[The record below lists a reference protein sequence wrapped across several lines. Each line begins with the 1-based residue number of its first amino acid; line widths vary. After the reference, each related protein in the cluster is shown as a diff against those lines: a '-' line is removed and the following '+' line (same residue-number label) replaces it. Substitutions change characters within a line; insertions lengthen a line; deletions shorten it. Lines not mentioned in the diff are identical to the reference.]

1 MTEMCKNCGKE
12 LKDET
17 SLLRGYGPECW
28 NSVNKHGVLEIPLLI
43 RTQNESRD
51 SINTNFDYKLFLTID
66 STCLFD
72 NYNTG
77 WRYGIAPKG
86 TEGNLMNDLIHQA
99 LCNMNAGDVELCL
112 WAKSDIVPSRYMP
125 EKPPNPENLP
135 FENDNTVPLVS
146 WHIRRGELVHLK
158 PKKWELTK
166 DKTKWKMKY
175 DIIFGTGTLFV
186 DTHGRTHDFWESESG
201 GFVSEKLSE
210 WLWEADDW
218 LPTQELESWVD
229 GEHKFWSDKNKANK
243 KLNWLRDYISDRR
256 ILITSKIE
264 MEDLLGRAY
273 EDTQGYS
280 KYTKALQ
287 DENDFYNILWDVSES
302 LNNLNTPD
310 VIEGIERARI
320 LTGWAGIVGIGHEAE
335 PNRLDLLK
343 CYGFFDGFEKAYM
356 DMCADLYE
364 ADRKWMCEEVEEVSM
379 TNKHYN
385 KNPQWVRKLKHNLWV
400 KFQELIEEYRKNSED
415 HTNTWGAEI
424 EWDFDLE
431 GEWEHI
437 WNHHEDAIGNT
448 ALWHLLESEAKYSW
462 NILSKWVLRTNSEAY
477 AFLEIG
483 DADLVLN
490 NGHSRV
496 RNKVREILD
505 MN

>member
-51 SINTNFDYKLFLTID
+51 SINTNFDYNLFLTID
-66 STCLFD
+66 STSLFD
-72 NYNTG
+72 NYKTG
-77 WRYGIAPKG
+77 WGFGIAPKG
-86 TEGNLMNDLIHQA
+86 TEGDLINDLIQEV
-99 LCNMNAGDVELCL
+99 LTNMTAGDVELCL

-146 WHIRRGELVHLK
+146 WHIRRGELVYLK

-166 DKTKWKMKY
+166 DGTKWRMKY
-175 DIIFGTGTLFV
+175 DIVFGTGTLFV
-186 DTHGRTHDFWESESG
+186 DSHGRTHDFWESESG

-210 WLWEADDW
+210 WLWEDDDW
-218 LPTQELESWVD
+218 LPTQELESWVN

-243 KLNWLRDYISDRR
+243 KLNWLKDYISDRR

-264 MEDLLGRAY
+264 MEDLFGRAY
-273 EDTQGYS
+273 EDSQGYS
-280 KYTKALQ
+280 KYCQMMQ
-287 DENDFYNILWDVSES
+287 DDNDFHNILWDVNES
-302 LNNLNTPD
+302 LADLNCAD
-310 VIEGIERARI
+310 VVEDIERARI
-320 LTGWAGIVGIGHEAE
+320 LTGYPGIVKG
-335 PNRLDLLK
+335 PYRMDLLS
-343 CYGFFDGFEKAYM
+343 CYGFFDGFSSAYM
-356 DMCADLYE
+356 DMCYDLHD
-364 ADRKWMCEEVEEVSM
+364 ADRKWMCKEVKEVSM
-379 TNKHYN
+379 TNKHYH
-385 KNPQWVRKLKHNLWV
+385 KDPQWVRKLKHNLWV
-400 KFQELIEEYRKNSED
+400 KFQEIIEEYRKNCED
-415 HTNTWGAEI
+415 HTNSLDGESWIDI
-424 EWDFDLE
+424 EFDIE
-431 GEWEHI
+431 HEWEHI
-437 WNHHEDAIGNT
+437 WNNHEDAIGNT

-462 NILSKWVLRTNSEAY
+462 NILSKWILRTNSEAY

-483 DADLVLN
+483 DADLVTN
-490 NGHSRV
+490 DGHRLV